1 MWNAMAASK
10 KWFVG
15 TTYNIKSQKTNL
27 GTNTDGSKS
36 IFLGNCMNSHIPR
49 HGFKKI
55 NVKFF
60 WKFQK
65 KFSNFIQKILSVF
78 V

>member
-1 MWNAMAASK
+1 MAASK
-10 KWFVG
+10 KWFG

-27 GTNTDGSKS
+27 GTNTDGSKN
-36 IFLGNCMNSHIPR
+36 IFLKICMNSHVPR

-65 KFSNFIQKILSVF
+65 KKKKKNSNFFQKILSVF